1 MIQVPCEFV
10 WKHYGDMARK
20 MAKSFQ
26 VHVVE
31 VAVGDEDEIQRRK
44 VRERNARGFV
54 PFQNKK
60 AFWVKRVSEKILFV
74 EAD

>member
-1 MIQVPCEFV
+1 MIQVSFEFV
-10 WKHYGDMARK
+10 WEHYGDMARK
-20 MAKSFQ
+20 KVKSFQ

-54 PFQNKK
+54 PF
-60 AFWVKRVSEKILFV
+60 
-74 EAD
+74 